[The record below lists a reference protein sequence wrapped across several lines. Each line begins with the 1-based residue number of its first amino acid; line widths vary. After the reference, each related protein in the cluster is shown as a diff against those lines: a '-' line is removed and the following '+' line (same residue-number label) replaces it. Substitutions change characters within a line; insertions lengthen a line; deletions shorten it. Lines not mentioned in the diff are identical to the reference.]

1 MYIDFDGM
9 QTKALPNFKGG
20 EKTFR
25 ANMFDDG
32 DTKIMRGRL
41 ESGASIGLHTHE
53 ANCEIIYILSGNGKV
68 KYDDTEEKLSAGSCH
83 YCPKGHSHSLINDGD
98 EDLVF
103 FAVVPELR

>member
-9 QTKALPNFKGG
+9 QTKNLPNFKGG
-20 EKTFR
+20 EKVFK
-25 ANMFDDG
+25 ADMFDDG

-41 ESGASIGLHTHE
+41 DTHE
-53 ANCEIIYILSGNGKV
+53 GNCEIIYILSGNGKV

-83 YCPKGHSHSLINDGD
+83 YCPKGHSHSLINDSED
-98 EDLVF
+98 DLVF

>member
-1 MYIDFDGM
+1 MIIDFKHM
-9 QTKALPNFKGG
+9 EEQILPNFKGG
-20 EKTFR
+20 EKAYAVKKFTDDR
-25 ANMFDDG
+25 NM
-32 DTKIMRGRL
+32 IMHGRL

-53 ANCEIIYILSGNGKV
+53 GNCEIIQILSGNGKV

>member
-9 QTKALPNFKGG
+9 QTKELPNFKGG

-25 ANMFDDG
+25 ADMFDDG

-53 ANCEIIYILSGNGKV
+53 GNCEIIYILSGNGKV
-68 KYDDTEEKLSAGSCH
+68 KYDDTEEKLSAGSCQLL
-83 YCPKGHSHSLINDGD
+83 PKGTQAT
-98 EDLVF
+98 V
-103 FAVVPELR
+103 